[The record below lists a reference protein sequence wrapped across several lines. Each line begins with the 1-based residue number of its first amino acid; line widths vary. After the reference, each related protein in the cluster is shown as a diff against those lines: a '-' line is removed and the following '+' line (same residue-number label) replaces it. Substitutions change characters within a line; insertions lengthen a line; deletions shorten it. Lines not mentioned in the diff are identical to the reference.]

1 MRTVA
6 VIPAAGKGKR
16 LKSQVPKQY
25 IKYKGKP
32 VLAWTLEV
40 FQKCPLID
48 EIVVAAE
55 KSYLKKIR
63 QIAEDYKIK
72 KLINIVEGGK
82 ERQDSVYKALLSL
95 NLGKSDLV
103 AVHDAARP
111 LLPMEILVEGIKT
124 AKKKRS
130 GVIAIKAKDTLVK
143 GDKMIESYVHRDDVY
158 YVQTPQIFRYTDL
171 FYAMELAYRDHYKGT
186 DESSLVKRAGYPVHL
201 VEGSLLNFKIT
212 TADDLELFTRLVQ
225 VK

>member
-16 LKSQVPKQY
+16 LRTQIPKQF
-25 IKYKGKP
+25 IKFKGKP
-32 VLAWTLEV
+32 VLAYTLEV

-63 QIAEDYKIK
+63 QIAEKYKIK

-95 NLGKSDLV
+95 DLGKSDLV

-111 LLPMEILVEGIKT
+111 LIPMEILTEGIRT
-124 AKKKRS
+124 ARKKRS
-130 GVIAIKAKDTLVK
+130 AVVAIKAKDTLVK
-143 GDKMIESYVHRDDVY
+143 GKKMIDTFVSRDDVW

-171 FYAMELAYRDHYKGT
+171 LYAMELAYRDHFRGT

-201 VEGSLLNFKIT
+201 IEGSLLNFKIT
-212 TADDLELFTRLVQ
+212 TADDLDLFGRLL
-225 VK
+225 